1 MPSKHL
7 ILCHPLLLPQS
18 FLASG
23 SFPVSQFFTS
33 GGQSTGAS
41 ASVSVLPMN
50 IQGWFPLGLTFCFVF
65 LELTGLILQSKDLS
79 RVFSSTTVWKHQ
91 FFRTQPSLWFS
102 SHILTILKVI
112 SSIVWLQALTI
123 PVMLSKF
130 KTRSL
135 LKGGKAVLIGDSKGD
150 LPRGNLFTR
159 LPPCIHWLQ
168 HCLPTFNACW
178 FSALLVGDGNWEVNF
193 K

>member
-41 ASVSVLPMN
+41 ASASVLPMN

-130 KTRSL
+130 KTSL
-135 LKGGKAVLIGDSKGD
+135 LKGGKAVLIG
-150 LPRGNLFTR
+150 
-159 LPPCIHWLQ
+159 
-168 HCLPTFNACW
+168 
-178 FSALLVGDGNWEVNF
+178 ALLMIVKEIFLEAISLPDFPRVSTGYNIVSLHLMHVDFQLCW
-193 K
+193 